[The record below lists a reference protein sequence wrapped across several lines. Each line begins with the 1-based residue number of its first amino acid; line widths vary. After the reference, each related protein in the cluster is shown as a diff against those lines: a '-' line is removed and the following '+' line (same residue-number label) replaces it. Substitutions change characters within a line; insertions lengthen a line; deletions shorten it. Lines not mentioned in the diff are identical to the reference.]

1 MSRRMPCKT
10 EELDEIPWYFLVVT
24 TQKRPRDMRFT
35 PTIFSQLV
43 EPLDR
48 RRFEAIVARWN
59 ADAYDKSFRSW
70 EHLMVL
76 IHAQLSH
83 APSLR
88 ALVTSWNAQANGH
101 YHLACDEVARSTLA
115 DANARRPVQA
125 FADVLTM
132 TAALTDRSTRA
143 EAKKLLRL
151 IDSTPIPLGKLF
163 DWAKSNGRIRGMKAH
178 VVYDPGRDLPR
189 ILDITDANVNDAQ
202 IGRTIEIETGLTYV
216 FDKGYCHYGWWTA
229 IHAADAF
236 FVTRPKSNMGL
247 TVGAERQFGPSRG
260 EGFTV
265 IGDQEVELSSKG
277 DSKLPI
283 PLRRI
288 EILRDEDAK
297 TITVLTNDMKRSAV
311 EIAQAYKLRW
321 QIELLFRW
329 LKQHLKIRTFLGTS
343 PNAIKLQIYAAM
355 IAYVL
360 LRLAAKTAKTKFDIL
375 RFTELVGVF
384 LFDRRRLAA
393 IDAPPP
399 THPNKK
405 RDQAS
410 SNQMAFHYA

>member
-1 MSRRMPCKT
+1 MSRRMSRKT
-10 EELDEIPWYFLVVT
+10 GEIDEIPWYFLVVRLR
-24 TQKRPRDMRFT
+24 KRLRDMRFA
-35 PTIFSQLV
+35 PTIFAQLV

-48 RRFEAIVARWN
+48 RRFEAIVARFH
-59 ADAYDKSFRSW
+59 AYDKSFGSW

-76 IHAQLSH
+76 IHAQLTNAS
-83 APSLR
+83 SLR
-88 ALVTSWNAQANGH
+88 ALETGWNAHANGH
-101 YHLACDEVARSTLA
+101 YHLGCGAIARSTLA
-115 DANARRPVQA
+115 DANARRPVEA
-125 FADVLTM
+125 FAEVLTM
-132 TAALTDRSTRA
+132 VAALTDRSTRA

-202 IGRTIEIETGLTYV
+202 IGREIEIEHGLTYV
-216 FDKGYCHYGWWTA
+216 FDKGYCHYGWWRA
-229 IHAADAF
+229 IHAAGAF

-247 TVGAERQFGPSRG
+247 AVKAERQYGPSRG
-260 EGFTV
+260 DGFTV
-265 IGDQEVELSSKG
+265 IADEEVALSSKG

-297 TITVLTNDMKRSAV
+297 KIVVITNDMQRSAV
-311 EIAQAYKLRW
+311 EIAQAYKFRW
-321 QIELLFRW
+321 LIELLFRW
-329 LKQHLKIRTFLGTS
+329 LKQHLKLRRFLGTS
-343 PNAIKLQIYAAM
+343 PNAVKLQIYAAM

-360 LRLAAKTAKTKFDIL
+360 VRLAAKAAKTKFDIL
-375 RFTELVGVF
+375 RFTELVGEF
-384 LFDRRRLAA
+384 LFAHRRLAA

-399 THPNKK
+399 ANPSRK
-405 RDQAS
+405 RDR
-410 SNQMAFHYA
+410 SNPAQMAFRYA